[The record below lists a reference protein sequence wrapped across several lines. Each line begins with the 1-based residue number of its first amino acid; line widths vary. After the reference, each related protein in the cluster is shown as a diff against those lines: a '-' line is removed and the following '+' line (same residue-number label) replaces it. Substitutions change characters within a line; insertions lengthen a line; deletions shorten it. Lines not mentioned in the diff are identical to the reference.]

1 MRSYGV
7 PQILD
12 LLSNG
17 SSSVSLTP
25 GATTQKAEFLI
36 SAPRAGVG
44 DNWPLCTNLVCRAR
58 TTFDQAA
65 SGGNTVN
72 WDELPAVMDSF
83 DVNSPILGNT
93 HPKDT
98 FTGPITKHI
107 AEFVSSGYSYA
118 DGGRTQIASTD
129 GDTTLDVYYVLPFEH
144 ACFERP
150 HHSAVWLGWLK
161 DTKITTYLA
170 AASVLGSLSTGAV
183 IKAPTNVQMWA
194 EYIVS
199 DELIMPW
206 MNNFHRYQAPAAGGT
221 TAILSGIGTANGY
234 NDVLNGS
241 RILGLFELMGVTSNS
256 FNLMGGPTTADQ
268 YTSVTIPQLNQD
280 VTVNIDGFFAS
291 YWRAIGGHRGP
302 ISNAAG
308 SALFD
313 RAGNPNIMRM
323 SQANQTG
330 DVLNSADAMYI
341 PWKAPGRDQ
350 MLSKAVKFFG
360 DLKMTRTF
368 GTAPTSGTFYFVLNE
383 GRELG
388 DAKKQQMIQATGKS
402 GTLETIWGGGSK
414 GTADNARHPRRD
426 AVLPERVV
434 FTS

>member
-1 MRSYGV
+1 MRSYGQ
-7 PQILD
+7 PQLLD

-44 DNWPLCTNLVCRAR
+44 DNWPLCTNLVTRAR

-65 SGGNTVN
+65 SAGVGVN
-72 WDELPAVMDSF
+72 WDDLAIIMDSF

-98 FTGPITKHI
+98 FTGWITKHL
-107 AEFVSSGYSYA
+107 AEFVSGGYNYT
-118 DGGRTQIASTD
+118 DGGRTQIAGGD
-129 GDTTLDVYYVLPFEH
+129 GDTTLDMYYVLPFEH
-144 ACFERP
+144 MCFERP
-150 HHSAVWLGWLK
+150 HQSAVWLGWLK

-170 AASVLGSLSTGAV
+170 AASVVGALSTGAV

-194 EYIVS
+194 EYVVS

-241 RILGLFELMGVTSNS
+241 RVLGMFELMSGTP
-256 FNLMGGPTTADQ
+256 GGPTTADN
-268 YTSVTIPQLNQD
+268 YTSVSIPQINQD
-280 VTVNIDGFFAS
+280 VTVNIDGFFAA

-302 ISNAAG
+302 IASAAG
-308 SALFD
+308 VAQHD
-313 RAGNPNIMRM
+313 RGGNPRGM
-323 SQANQTG
+323 STSQGSFTG
-330 DVLNSADAMYI
+330 DLLNNASAFYI
-341 PWKAPGRDQ
+341 PWRAPGMDQ
-350 MLSKAVKFFG
+350 MLTKALKFFG
-360 DLKMTRTF
+360 DLKVTRTF
-368 GTAPTSGTFYFVLNE
+368 TSAPSSGTFYFVLNE
-383 GRELG
+383 ARELG
-388 DAKKQQMIQATGKS
+388 DQKKQQMIAATGKS
-402 GTLETIWGGGSK
+402 GTLETIWGSGSK
-414 GTADNARHPRRD
+414 GTADNARHPRRS

-434 FTS
+434 FSS